1 MVGISSVGVLLL
13 QAASVLLLAPLV
25 AGLAARGKAWTE
37 SRRGPPVLQPYRDLA
52 KYLRKEMLVP
62 EGSSRLFVAAPFL
75 AFGAYGVISV
85 ILPILTPYPLP
96 TAPIADFLGG
106 GLLFGL
112 AGALTALAALDASS
126 HYPALGA
133 SRSIGFAAFAEPT
146 LIVVFFGVA
155 ALTGTDNPY
164 TTNRFLSGSAAAY
177 LSPAHLLLLAA
188 FFLLVLFETGKL
200 PVESSGLHELSMI
213 EEGRIF
219 EHSGPLLGLWRWN
232 GWMKQFLLYSVLLNV
247 FAAPWGLLTA
257 PTVPAAGLNLALLL
271 AKMLLLV
278 GLLILLEATLAKV
291 RLFKIRDFLTLSL
304 ALALL
309 GFLAFALLGGS

>member
-1 MVGISSVGVLLL
+1 MGVVSVAVILL
-13 QAASVLLLAPLV
+13 QAASVVWLAPLV

-62 EGSSRLFVAAPFL
+62 EGASRLFVAAPFL

-126 HYPALGA
+126 QYPALGA

-164 TTNRFLSGSAAAY
+164 TTNRLLAGSAAAY
-177 LSPAHLLLLAA
+177 LAPAHLLLLAA

-200 PVESSGLHELSMI
+200 PVESSGLNELSMV

-257 PTVPAAGLNLALLL
+257 PTLGAAGLDLALLL

-278 GLLILLEATLAKV
+278 GLLVLLEATLAKV
-291 RLFKIRDFLTLSL
+291 RLFKIRDFLALSF